1 MPAEGHGLRPE
12 KPVPEPVDEIGELA
26 RVKATG
32 EPPQE
37 PVRSELLRIADEQTD
52 DEKTE

>member
-1 MPAEGHGLRPE
+1 MPEDGHGLRPE
-12 KPVPEPVDEIGELA
+12 KPVPKPVDEIGELA

-37 PVRSELLRIADEQTD
+37 PAKSELLEAADE
-52 DEKTE
+52 E